1 MMSVLFLQLKRHKI
15 FLVFFAVAIFFAVND
30 FFFTGIMATVLS
42 WVFPYLLNVEEKS
55 TKSFEFFQSL
65 PISFVEKVMIKIV
78 FPFLMVFFL
87 QYINER
93 DSFTYNL
100 VTGNFLSLMVFS
112 AILVFTSLVTSKAIH
127 YIGLSVIL
135 AFVSKVLSLVDFV
148 PMLFLLVYINLSIL
162 ILSNYRLN
170 KTKYIS
176 IFGVISIAILVLVSL
191 SKNLLLNK
199 FMYSSDYR
207 TAVLSSAIQLN
218 RGNQQAQVLLTDKLI
233 NNQDEWTIDM
243 VLESFDDAGK
253 AIPIDQTKWKILLQ
267 NNPEKREEILDHLR
281 ENKDKYQWLN
291 HGNLL
296 EVEQMILIGGDR
308 CSDACR
314 SLAKLVVS
322 QDETIIWET
331 IREHLHSS
339 SLQKIIYALIVI
351 DRTDN
356 TTFRTRVKEL
366 IDHENEDIR
375 ELSAEILKK

>member
-1 MMSVLFLQLKRHKI
+1 MVNVLFLQLKRHKI
-15 FLVFFAVAIFFAVND
+15 FLVFFAIAIFFAIND

-55 TKSFEFFQSL
+55 TRSFEFFQSL
-65 PISFVEKVMIKIV
+65 PISFVEKVILKIV
-78 FPFLMVFFL
+78 FPFLVVFFL

-93 DSFTYNL
+93 DNFSYNL
-100 VTGNFLSLMVFS
+100 VNGNFLSLLVFS
-112 AILVFTSLVTSKAIH
+112 SILVFSSLVTSKAIH

-135 AFVSKVLSLVDFV
+135 AFVSKILSLVDFV
-148 PMLFLLVYINLSIL
+148 PLLFLLVYMNLSIL

-176 IFGVISIAILVLVSL
+176 IFGVVSIAILVLVSL

-218 RGNQQAQVLLTDKLI
+218 RGSQQAQVLLTDNLMNK
-233 NNQDEWTIDM
+233 QDEWTIDT
-243 VLESFDDAGK
+243 VLESFSDAGK

-267 NNPEKREEILDHLR
+267 NNPDKREEILDHLR
-281 ENKDKYQWLN
+281 DNKEKYQWLN

-296 EVEQMILIGGDR
+296 EVEQMILIGGDN

-322 QDETIIWET
+322 QDETILWET
-331 IREHLHSS
+331 VREYLNS
-339 SLQKIIYALIVI
+339 SLIQKVIYALIII
-351 DRTDN
+351 DLTDN

-366 IDHENEDIR
+366 VDHENEVIR